1 MAKMFAVLMLLYCR
15 DRSSIYLGINMTQ
28 TNIRPLLYDRDS
40 YLWLEETI
48 ASLRIRDFQGL
59 DVLHLI
65 EELEI
70 VAGRDRAEIE
80 NRLGVL
86 LAHLLKRLCVDSAY
100 DFRGWEITIREQRRH
115 LKISLQQSP
124 SLKRFF
130 VEAFDRAWQD
140 ALIEVREDYPQFVF
154 PDQWQFSRDIDILLT
169 VKFWE

>member
-1 MAKMFAVLMLLYCR
+1 
-15 DRSSIYLGINMTQ
+15 MTQ
-28 TNIRPLLYDRDS
+28 INTKTSLYDRDS

-48 ASLRIRDFQGL
+48 ANLRICDFHSL

-80 NRLGVL
+80 SLLGVL
-86 LAHLLKRLCVDSAY
+86 LAHMLKRLYVDSAY

-130 VEAFDRAWQD
+130 VDSFDRAWQD
-140 ALIEVREDYPQFVF
+140 ALMEVREDYPQVVF
-154 PDQWQFSRDIDILLT
+154 PDEWQFSHDIDILLT